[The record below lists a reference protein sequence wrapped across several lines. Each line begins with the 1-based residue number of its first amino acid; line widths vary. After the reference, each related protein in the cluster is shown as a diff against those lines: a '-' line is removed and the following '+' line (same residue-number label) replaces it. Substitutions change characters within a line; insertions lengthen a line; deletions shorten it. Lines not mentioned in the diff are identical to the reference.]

1 MFLMAMNGLAPLL
14 KSMKWRFQ
22 FLRKHKSIGKVNF
35 PWNKNKCIQF
45 YVVKSKKYSYL
56 LNKFYIEVDNVLLII
71 IQSSPV
77 CVCGRDLK

>member
-1 MFLMAMNGLAPLL
+1 MYTVLCC
-14 KSMKWRFQ
+14 K
-22 FLRKHKSIGKVNF
+22 I
-35 PWNKNKCIQF
+35 
-45 YVVKSKKYSYL
+45 KKYSYL